1 MCRRS
6 GLLVKSCQTFAIS
19 RQVLTASS
27 RRFPDV
33 IFLNPM
39 TNAETAAL
47 VERARRSMTLVLFA
61 ASREIEAVRSSNHRH
76 AEAADSIKGIAA
88 TMGMVSDDVLLKL
101 ATANQLSELLLAQL
115 IATRLLEIGGVLP
128 LYEDAKDFQPL
139 VERVDQILRRARQHI
154 H

>member
-1 MCRRS
+1 M
-6 GLLVKSCQTFAIS
+6 KSCQTFAIR

-27 RRFPDV
+27 RRLPDV
-33 IFLNPM
+33 IFRNPM
-39 TNAETAAL
+39 TDAETTAL

-61 ASREIEAVRSSNHRH
+61 ASREIEAMRSSDHRH
-76 AEAADSIKGIAA
+76 AEAAASIKRIAA

-101 ATANQLSELLLAQL
+101 ATANQLSERLLAQL

-128 LYEDAKDFQPL
+128 LYEDAKAFFQSL
-139 VERVDQILRRARQHI
+139 VERVDQILRRARQHM